1 MKNFLIALSVVLLFG
16 ACNAQ
21 APISRENACWF
32 LFDQTY
38 HPTSFLFVAVQS
50 PGSFAYVTTYGD
62 GKQAARH
69 VVVAPNNGS
78 GTEDNIIRNAVE
90 INLRYDL
97 GVSNDIG
104 LIIGCTNFDG
114 LRAYDGSCPNCETPR
129 PMSWGKKSAQQV
141 TCGRCNRT
149 YSLDTGNILEGED
162 GKTLLRYNCAYDGMT
177 VRAWN

>member
-50 PGSFAYVTTYGD
+50 PGSFAYV
-62 GKQAARH
+62 
-69 VVVAPNNGS
+69 
-78 GTEDNIIRNAVE
+78 RNAVE

-114 LRAYDGSCPNCETPR
+114 PRAYDGSCPNCETPR